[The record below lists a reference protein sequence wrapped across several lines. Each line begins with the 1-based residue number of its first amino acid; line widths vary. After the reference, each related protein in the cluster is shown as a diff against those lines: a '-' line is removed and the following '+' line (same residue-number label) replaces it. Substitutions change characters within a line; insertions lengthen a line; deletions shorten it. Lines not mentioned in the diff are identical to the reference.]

1 MQKRLEKL
9 TNWLRNESIDAAI
22 LTSSE
27 TVFYFSGFMSD
38 PHERVLAIV
47 LFPHEEPFLFC
58 PQMEVATAKETG
70 FPYAIYGYSDI
81 ENPWEMIKRE
91 VLKRTAK
98 IERIAIEKQHM
109 NVERFEILQ
118 KAFPGSEFI
127 ACEEKVNDLRLIKD
141 RSEIEKLKKA
151 CELADYAI
159 EVGSAAIKEGI
170 TELEL
175 VAIVEYELK
184 KKGVEKMSFQTTIL
198 TGPHAASPHGTPGMN
213 KVKNGD
219 FVLFDL
225 GVVYEGYC
233 SDITRTI
240 GFGDVPEEHVEIYNI
255 VLKAQEA
262 AVRSSKP
269 GITCGE
275 IDLTARNI
283 IEEAGYGEYF
293 THRLGHGLGI
303 NIHEYPSINS
313 TNKLVLQEGMVYTIE
328 PGIYIPGKVG
338 IRIEDDV
345 VITKNGAETLTK
357 YPKELQLLPK
367 R

>member
-1 MQKRLEKL
+1 
-9 TNWLRNESIDAAI
+9 
-22 LTSSE
+22 
-27 TVFYFSGFMSD
+27 
-38 PHERVLAIV
+38 
-47 LFPHEEPFLFC
+47 
-58 PQMEVATAKETG
+58 
-70 FPYAIYGYSDI
+70 
-81 ENPWEMIKRE
+81 
-91 VLKRTAK
+91 
-98 IERIAIEKQHM
+98 
-109 NVERFEILQ
+109 
-118 KAFPGSEFI
+118 
-127 ACEEKVNDLRLIKD
+127 
-141 RSEIEKLKKA
+141 
-151 CELADYAI
+151 
-159 EVGSAAIKEGI
+159 
-170 TELEL
+170 
-175 VAIVEYELK
+175 
-184 KKGVEKMSFQTTIL
+184 
-198 TGPHAASPHGTPGMN
+198 MN